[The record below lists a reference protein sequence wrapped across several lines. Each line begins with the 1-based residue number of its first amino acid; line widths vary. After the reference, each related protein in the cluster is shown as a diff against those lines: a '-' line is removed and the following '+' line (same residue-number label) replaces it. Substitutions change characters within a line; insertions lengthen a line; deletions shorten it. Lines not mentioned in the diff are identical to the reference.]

1 MSVDI
6 FVGPVQQDLPEM
18 ALSVQVGI
26 AIVIQIYPRFKFC
39 FSLIFKEREKNR
51 KSKPRTHNRKK

>member
-6 FVGPVQQDLPEM
+6 LVGPVQQDLPEM

-26 AIVIQIYPRFKFC
+26 AIVIQIYPRFKFY
-39 FSLIFKEREKNR
+39 FPLTLSMFMYDNEVKER
-51 KSKPRTHNRKK
+51 

>member
-6 FVGPVQQDLPEM
+6 SVDPAQQDLPEM
-18 ALSVQVGI
+18 ALSVQVGT

-39 FSLIFKEREKNR
+39 FSLNFKEREREK
-51 KSKPRTHNRKK
+51 